1 MRTSAI
7 RAAAAA
13 AVFTLAATTCGDDST
28 AEVGT
33 EPTPEVG
40 EDRTADIG
48 DDPTAAAADDDAEEL
63 DDADDEERDD
73 GAVRTDEGDTPDE
86 SPSTPATTDPA
97 AGTVIE
103 LVVVGN
109 ELEGGARR
117 ESAPLGT
124 EVTIRVSGD
133 SDDEVHVHGYDVS
146 VDLVD
151 GAGELT
157 FPALIPGVFEIEL
170 EEAGTLLV
178 QLEVS

>member
-13 AVFTLAATTCGDDST
+13 AVFTLVAAACG
-28 AEVGT
+28 G
-33 EPTPEVG
+33 
-40 EDRTADIG
+40 G
-48 DDPTAAAADDDAEEL
+48 DDP
-63 DDADDEERDD
+63 
-73 GAVRTDEGDTPDE
+73 
-86 SPSTPATTDPA
+86 PSTPATSDPA

>member
-13 AVFTLAATTCGDDST
+13 AVFTLVATACG
-28 AEVGT
+28 G
-33 EPTPEVG
+33 
-40 EDRTADIG
+40 G
-48 DDPTAAAADDDAEEL
+48 DDP
-63 DDADDEERDD
+63 
-73 GAVRTDEGDTPDE
+73 
-86 SPSTPATTDPA
+86 PSTPVTTDPA

-109 ELEGGARR
+109 ELQGGARR
-117 ESAPLGT
+117 ESATLGE

-133 SDDEVHVHGYDVS
+133 SDDEVHLHGYDLS

-170 EEAGTLLV
+170 EESGTLLV

>member
-7 RAAAAA
+7 RAAAVAA
-13 AVFTLAATTCGDDST
+13 ALTLVATACGDDST
-28 AEVGT
+28 AEVGA
-33 EPTPEVG
+33 EPTA
-40 EDRTADIG
+40 TAI
-48 DDPTAAAADDDAEEL
+48 DDHADDLAEEL
-63 DDADDEERDD
+63 DDADNEEVDD
-73 GAVRTDEGDTPDE
+73 DATEMDEGDTQDDP
-86 SPSTPATTDPA
+86 PSTPATDPA
-97 AGTVIE
+97 SGTIID

-109 ELEGGARR
+109 ELQGGARR
-117 ESAPLGT
+117 ESAPLG
-124 EVTIRVSGD
+124 EDVTIRVSGD